1 MEGSEIP
8 PAKTKMSGYDVPSW
22 AGKPSPGLHLD
33 VLKETKMIE
42 KMMID
47 EKNVYYFGRNSIVC
61 DFVLDHASCS
71 RVHAALMYHKHL
83 NRSFLVDLGSTHGT
97 FLGSIRL
104 EGHKP
109 QQIPLDSTIHFGA
122 STRCYVLREK
132 PQTASSVAATDSKS
146 EQEEDEI
153 IGGLL
158 GLPEEETELE
168 NLTEFN
174 TAHNKRIANVG
185 YEETTPKPERTR
197 KRKSVGH
204 ISFGEEDEII
214 NPEDIDP
221 SVGRFRNLIQTSVV
235 PVKKRRLEESQ
246 SVSAAN
252 DMVRRLQ
259 GLHYGP
265 SLYADLPGADNE
277 ALLPNTP
284 TTPTSPPVGMLG
296 SSTLGLV
303 HAPNLAPEVDMA
315 PPVEEMRQTTMLA
328 HIPNMGIDLP
338 KKKKYAK
345 EAWPGKKPTP
355 SLLL

>member
-1 MEGSEIP
+1 
-8 PAKTKMSGYDVPSW
+8 MSGYNVPSW
-22 AGKPSPGLHLD
+22 AGKPPSGLHLD
-33 VLKETKMIE
+33 VLKEGKMIE

-109 QQIPLDSTIHFGA
+109 QQIPLDSTIRFGA
-122 STRCYVLREK
+122 STRSYVLREK
-132 PQTASSVAATDSKS
+132 PQTVTSVIATSTTDSKT
-146 EQEEDEI
+146 EQEEEEI
-153 IGGLL
+153 VGGLL
-158 GLPEEETELE
+158 GLPEEETELD

-174 TAHNKRIANVG
+174 TAHNKRVTNIG
-185 YEETTPKPERTR
+185 FEEATPKAERPR
-197 KRKSVGH
+197 KRKNSGKV
-204 ISFGEEDEII
+204 SFSEDDEII

-221 SVGRFRNLIQTSVV
+221 SVGRFRNLVQTSVV
-235 PVKKRRLEESQ
+235 PVKKRRSEESA
-246 SVSAAN
+246 SISAAN
-252 DMVRRLQ
+252 DVVRRLQ

-265 SLYADLPGADNE
+265 SLYADLPGAGGE
-277 ALLPNTP
+277 PISPTTP
-284 TTPTSPPVGMLG
+284 TTPSTPPVGMLG
-296 SSTLGLV
+296 SSTLGLM
-303 HAPNLAPEVDMA
+303 HAPNLAPDVDMA
-315 PPVEEMRQTTMLA
+315 PPVQEVAPTSAPMLQP
-328 HIPNMGIDLP
+328 HISSMGGDLLP

>member
-1 MEGSEIP
+1 
-8 PAKTKMSGYDVPSW
+8 
-22 AGKPSPGLHLD
+22 
-33 VLKETKMIE
+33 MIE

-109 QQIPLDSTIHFGA
+109 QQIPVDSTIHFGA
-122 STRCYVLREK
+122 STRSYVLREK
-132 PQTASSVAATDSKS
+132 PQTVASVISGGTTDSKT
-146 EQEEDEI
+146 EQEEEEI
-153 IGGLL
+153 SGGLL
-158 GLPEEETELE
+158 GLPEEETELN

-174 TAHNKRIANVG
+174 TAHNKRVTNVS
-185 YEETTPKPERTR
+185 YEEAAPKAERPR
-197 KRKSVGH
+197 KRKSFGNV
-204 ISFGEEDEII
+204 SFSEDDEII

-235 PVKKRRLEESQ
+235 PVKKRRSEESAT
-246 SVSAAN
+246 VSAAN

-265 SLYADLPGADNE
+265 SLYADLPGTGGEPAST
-277 ALLPNTP
+277 PPTTP
-284 TTPTSPPVGMLG
+284 TTPPAGMLG
-296 SSTLGLV
+296 SSTLGLM
-303 HAPNLAPEVDMA
+303 HAPNLAPDVDMA
-315 PPVEEMRQTTMLA
+315 PPMQEVAPTAAGPMLQP
-328 HIPNMGIDLP
+328 HIPSMGGDLLP